1 VNRVLHIVP
10 LVSDGAAG
18 GGPVRGTLRQ
28 SAATRSGGWD
38 PAILSLWQGRPEA
51 APRLLDGV
59 PLVLFKFRRLPGHQ
73 FAGAYSFRALWW
85 LIRRRRDYDV
95 FHVHSGRD
103 LWIVLAMIM
112 LRCMRCNFVLQTHG
126 MLVPRKSPITRL
138 YDVLLTR
145 AAVGGARWVLYLTSH
160 ERKDLE
166 TWIAPSRLVEVINGV
181 DAPNESPVLVTDTP
195 RAVFVSRIHPRK
207 RLIDLVNAVGALRR
221 DAIPLP
227 LDIFGPDD
235 GDLDRCMDEVARL
248 GLGDLVTYRGT
259 LPYLDVRERLKTYE
273 IFVLPSIHE
282 PFPNAVLEAMA
293 TGMACLITSS
303 CGLAPILRELKA
315 GLVVEPGADAI
326 SDGLRDLLANSEA
339 RETLGMN
346 ALAAARDYFS
356 MDSVG
361 QRLAEVYVGAAKK

>member
-1 VNRVLHIVP
+1 
-10 LVSDGAAG
+10 
-18 GGPVRGTLRQ
+18 
-28 SAATRSGGWD
+28 
-38 PAILSLWQGRPEA
+38 
-51 APRLLDGV
+51 
-59 PLVLFKFRRLPGHQ
+59 
-73 FAGAYSFRALWW
+73 
-85 LIRRRRDYDV
+85 
-95 FHVHSGRD
+95 
-103 LWIVLAMIM
+103 
-112 LRCMRCNFVLQTHG
+112 
-126 MLVPRKSPITRL
+126 
-138 YDVLLTR
+138 
-145 AAVGGARWVLYLTSH
+145 
-160 ERKDLE
+160 LE